1 MWRVLVRA
9 ACVVVGAESTR
20 WNYLGKAPAHP
31 NYTNESAQIN
41 AATAGCTHRFRNILL
56 PHSSHSST
64 HAIAAKGFIQ
74 SRRPLA
80 CPPGCPAAEAS
91 LAAAATAAATHTT
104 FYSHPTQHGTHE
116 DEIER
121 YLLILGHPHI

>member
-9 ACVVVGAESTR
+9 ACVVVGDREKERTR
-20 WNYLGKAPAHP
+20 WNYLGKAPAQP
-31 NYTNESAQIN
+31 KYTNESAQIN
-41 AATAGCTHRFRNILL
+41 AATGGCTHRFRNILL

-91 LAAAATAAATHTT
+91 LAAAATAAAAHRT
-104 FYSHPTQHGTHE
+104 FYSHPTQHGPHK
-116 DEIER
+116 DEIT
-121 YLLILGHPHI
+121 LFTFFVGH